1 MSLFTDEIEYWNNQ
15 YQDYCSLESTDSEP
29 PNEILN
35 SLEKIDALFSGK
47 NIGTTVNLAGIYIN
61 GLLRPRTTFKVLS
74 GIDEGIGGIG
84 DNGEISE
91 SESDNSARN
100 SVLTDSII
108 TAKCIIDSISTLYS
122 DFDIDNYISEYPGEI
137 TKIQTALEGI
147 ESEIIENMTLDDL
160 SDTLNQISA
169 FFDLEGNGLLDYKAA
184 LIYLDEKGFE
194 SVAARLQHDFSQKEQ
209 NDPDNN
215 IITVDTVIDYIV
227 KSLEELEEQGYDT
240 YEFKDYNI

>member
-1 MSLFTDEIEYWNNQ
+1 MSLFSDEIEYWNKQ
-15 YQDYCSLESTDSEP
+15 YEDYCSPESTDSSP
-29 PNEILN
+29 PNEIVN
-35 SLEKIDALFSGK
+35 SMEKIDALFSGK
-47 NIGTTVNLAGIYIN
+47 NIGDTVNLAGIYIN

-74 GIDEGIGGIG
+74 GIDEGVGG
-84 DNGEISE
+84 NGNISE
-91 SESDNSARN
+91 SEDDNSDRN
-100 SVLTDSII
+100 NDLTDSVI
-108 TAKCIIDSISTLYS
+108 TAKGIIDSVSTIYS

-137 TKIQTALEGI
+137 TQIQTALEGI

-240 YEFKDYNI
+240 YEFKD